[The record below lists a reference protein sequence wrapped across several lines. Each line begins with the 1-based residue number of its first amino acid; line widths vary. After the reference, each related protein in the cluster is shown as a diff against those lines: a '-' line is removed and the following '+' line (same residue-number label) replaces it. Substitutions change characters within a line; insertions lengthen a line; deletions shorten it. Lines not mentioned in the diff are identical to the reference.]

1 MKNSFKKIKFFT
13 IINLNLNQ
21 CKISCGQ
28 LMHFSDR
35 ALTVEKKRD
44 NFLIKEM
51 DGKFNKSLF
60 NGTQL
65 QILKLKI
72 KLN

>member
-1 MKNSFKKIKFFT
+1 
-13 IINLNLNQ
+13 
-21 CKISCGQ
+21 
-28 LMHFSDR
+28 MHFSDR